1 MEPARIG
8 KQAGAPKGLSPLH
21 LEGDAPAWPP
31 AVDLE
36 TAMALGQRLVA
47 NLAQVLLGAR
57 ETLTAAAVAALCG
70 GHLLIEDVPGVGK
83 TVLARALAVS
93 LGAELSRIQG
103 HADLLPSDVTG
114 VSVFAPD
121 TSTWEFRP
129 GPVFSHLVLVDELNR
144 TPPRTQS
151 ALLETMEEQQ
161 VTVDG
166 EVLGAAPPPPGDR
179 HPEPPV
185 AARHLP
191 AGGKPAG
198 PLRGGHRDRLSRPRR
213 RDATG
218 AAPRR
223 QVRPQ
228 RPAAR
233 SAPPDH
239 WAQAQA
245 ATESVPVGTPVAE
258 YAVELCRAT
267 PRRAGGAPG
276 RQPAGGHLAHPLRP
290 GPRPALGPGF
300 RRSRR
305 RQGGGRRLPGAPA
318 GASSTATRSGAGRRG
333 GAVASRGHA
342 RAPVRDP
349 DPRPAGRARWRPW
362 PWRWRSS
369 GTWWLVAHNSG
380 AGWVQA
386 LGDIVFGTLVIGIFG
401 PAVILARAR
410 LSGHPGPG
418 RRHGRPA
425 DGSGRHVVHP
435 AAPAA
440 GRPSRTGGLR
450 RPGPRSARRQPA
462 ARERQSGPDT
472 VTLLPSQRGV
482 HESVSF
488 DVATAAPFGLQWWTR
503 RVWLPVAA
511 PLHVAPRR
519 GRPVPLPRWRDD
531 DAGDRGRRAAV
542 EPDEIR
548 GTRPYRSGDSRR
560 HMHWPAT
567 AHAGELMVREL
578 EGPSADPVTV
588 SVTLPPD
595 RDEAER
601 VAERALGTVLQL
613 FDRGVPVRLATTER
627 SGAVTGTVADR
638 RDAGRRLAR
647 AVPGRGRPADRRHGV
662 PREAGPGD
670 PPRQSARPARE
681 LHTPAGRL
689 RRGGGRLHP
698 ACAALQEISRTSAY
712 VAVALVITGMVFSYH
727 TRARPPMWVKGLVA
741 VAAVAVLLWFF
752 HQVSGHSVP
761 DITTRGES
769 PHGPLRVDPGG
780 ALVPRAGPARSAVL
794 ARRLRRPHGRGG
806 RPGHRPPLRRVRPGL
821 VRVRPVGPGGDVVV
835 GQPGRAGL
843 DRSGWDRPWSPS
855 QPRRSLFS
863 WSYLPRAWRSGS
875 TSWLGS
881 GGGGA
886 IAVPGALAGDGGK
899 TSELSRP
906 GSPAGPTRVGG
917 YLGFANSLDTALRGS
932 LGQALVM
939 RVRAERPSYWIGE
952 TFDRW
957 DGQSWATTLPPPE
970 RIGGGSPFFLPT
982 PSGDNPDGASD
993 LQTFYL
999 ATSGPDLVF
1008 HAESAHEVW
1017 FPADDLFLSSDGTV
1031 VSPIGLGKGAIYTV
1045 ESEVSSPS
1053 PAELR
1058 QQEGGPA
1065 LSATDRLRYTQLPHP
1080 YARAQALARGVTAGA
1095 PTTYDQVQALIA
1107 WIGAN
1112 TRYSTNI
1119 PPLPRGADTVNEFLF
1134 GNRVGFCEQIS
1145 TSLAVMLRSL
1155 GIPAREAVG
1164 YVPGPYNPITDLYE
1178 VRAEDAHAW
1187 VQVWLP
1193 GHGWQSFDPT
1203 AVGAPRQPRPRDH
1216 GPAIGRPGP
1225 GPPSTG
1231 CRSGRP
1237 RAPWPWPW
1245 RPCAGAVPVRPPGR
1259 SAWRVAWSAPA
1270 GGRVVPAWRPRRSW
1284 STPPP
1289 STACHPTAP
1298 TVGAVSVSP
1307 CSRPGTAGQFRLRK
1321 HNASCWSRPDACG
1334 SPDVAATGQRSAPD

>member
-1 MEPARIG
+1 M
-8 KQAGAPKGLSPLH
+8 
-21 LEGDAPAWPP
+21 
-31 AVDLE
+31 
-36 TAMALGQRLVA
+36 
-47 NLAQVLLGAR
+47 
-57 ETLTAAAVAALCG
+57 
-70 GHLLIEDVPGVGK
+70 
-83 TVLARALAVS
+83 
-93 LGAELSRIQG
+93 
-103 HADLLPSDVTG
+103 
-114 VSVFAPD
+114 
-121 TSTWEFRP
+121 
-129 GPVFSHLVLVDELNR
+129 
-144 TPPRTQS
+144 
-151 ALLETMEEQQ
+151 
-161 VTVDG
+161 
-166 EVLGAAPPPPGDR
+166 
-179 HPEPPV
+179 
-185 AARHLP
+185 
-191 AGGKPAG
+191 
-198 PLRGGHRDRLSRPRR
+198 
-213 RDATG
+213 
-218 AAPRR
+218 
-223 QVRPQ
+223 
-228 RPAAR
+228 
-233 SAPPDH
+233 
-239 WAQAQA
+239 
-245 ATESVPVGTPVAE
+245 
-258 YAVELCRAT
+258 
-267 PRRAGGAPG
+267 
-276 RQPAGGHLAHPLRP
+276 
-290 GPRPALGPGF
+290 
-300 RRSRR
+300 
-305 RQGGGRRLPGAPA
+305 
-318 GASSTATRSGAGRRG
+318 
-333 GAVASRGHA
+333 
-342 RAPVRDP
+342 
-349 DPRPAGRARWRPW
+349 
-362 PWRWRSS
+362 
-369 GTWWLVAHNSG
+369 
-380 AGWVQA
+380 
-386 LGDIVFGTLVIGIFG
+386 
-401 PAVILARAR
+401 
-410 LSGHPGPG
+410 
-418 RRHGRPA
+418 
-425 DGSGRHVVHP
+425 
-435 AAPAA
+435 
-440 GRPSRTGGLR
+440 
-450 RPGPRSARRQPA
+450 
-462 ARERQSGPDT
+462 
-472 VTLLPSQRGV
+472 TLLPSQRGV

-519 GRPVPLPRWRDD
+519 GQPAPLPRWRDD
-531 DAGDRGRRAAV
+531 DAGDGGRRAAV

-601 VAERALGTVLQL
+601 VAERAFGTVLQL

-627 SGAVTGTVADR
+627 LGAVTETVADR

-647 AVPGRGRPADRRHGV
+647 AVPRRGGRDRRHGV
-662 PREAGPGD
+662 PVRLGQAVRRANQPGP
-670 PPRQSARPARE
+670 PENSV
-681 LHTPAGRL
+681 RL
-689 RRGGGRLHP
+689 RVACAGAVVVSIL
-698 ACAALQEISRTSAY
+698 ACAALQEISPTSAY
-712 VAVALVITGMVFSYH
+712 VGVALVITGMVFSYH
-727 TRARPPMWVKGLVA
+727 TRTRPPMWVKGLVA

-752 HQVSGHSVP
+752 HQVSGHSVAGHHH
-761 DITTRGES
+761 RGES

-794 ARRLRRPHGRGG
+794 ARRLRRPMAVAAAQAIDLHFGVYALAWFGFGLWGLVEMWSSASQGG
-806 RPGHRPPLRRVRPGL
+806 RVSTGGL
-821 VRVRPVGPGGDVVV
+821 GSTVVAISTAAVAIFLVLPAPSVAVRVNFLAR
-835 GQPGRAGL
+835 
-843 DRSGWDRPWSPS
+843 
-855 QPRRSLFS
+855 
-863 WSYLPRAWRSGS
+863 
-875 TSWLGS
+875 S

-886 IAVPGALAGDGGK
+886 IPVPGALAGDGGK

-917 YLGFANSLDTALRGS
+917 YLGFANSLNTALRGS

-970 RIGGGSPFFLPT
+970 RVGGGSPFFLPT
-982 PSGDNPDGASD
+982 PSGDNPDGTSD

-1065 LSATDRLRYTQLPHP
+1065 LSTTDRLRYTQLPHP

-1203 AVGAPRQPRPRDH
+1203 ASVPLANPDPGTTALQS
-1216 GPAIGRPGP
+1216 IGRAR
-1225 GPPSTG
+1225 GPPSPAPIG
-1231 CRSGRP
+1231 IALQ
-1237 RAPWPWPW
+1237 APWPWPW
-1245 RPCAGAVPVRPPGR
+1245 RRRAGAVPVRRPGP
-1259 SAWRVAWSAPA
+1259 SAWHVDMERAGRRAGRPRP
-1270 GGRVVPAWRPRRSW
+1270 GGRDDRGVRHRPRRPV
-1284 STPPP
+1284 TRPRRRLAP
-1289 STACHPTAP
+1289 SRSRRA
-1298 TVGAVSVSP
+1298 VGRVRRASSV
-1307 CSRPGTAGQFRLRK
+1307 
-1321 HNASCWSRPDACG
+1321 
-1334 SPDVAATGQRSAPD
+1334 